1 MYCFRCGSKL
11 PPRVV
16 NCPDC
21 DTPQKRRQRYRRR
34 MILGLVIFLAGAV
47 AGSLFDTFFFKGRAW
62 EHSFLGA
69 LNSSETASQ
78 TAAVADPTA
87 PDRPSVLDLLSASDS
102 AAIKRTPMSPES
114 WVGVNPQLLD
124 KLADQASAA
133 AQPAETSEFQE
144 AVSGFVNANKSELA
158 SSQPQFEVASDAQ
171 EMIEASPSA
180 ALPVTTDVP
189 VASAPVPVG
198 RLVYASVDT
207 LEKGDGSNYHG
218 MLAHDGSELIFS
230 SNRLKING
238 KNVYQCFSKKPEAS
252 AKPSRVFEWP
262 GNVWTPELTPDG
274 RKIVFSSDSASPEHI
289 FVHDRST
296 GKTKALTSGD
306 SKNMMCA
313 VSPDGRLIAF
323 TSSQKGKANNIWLIG
338 IDGDNLLQLT
348 SSAEDDRE
356 PRWSAD
362 GSTLYFTRIHTFMK
376 KSHIMK
382 IQLNPLG
389 EAQPVISTERRNW
402 LPDVSPDGS
411 TLVYVRSESEDGSK
425 NRLVVRHLASGEE
438 AVVKPLGEA
447 DCLRPI
453 WTHDSSGLVF
463 HATVANSRSLYLAKF
478 KRDLQGN

>member
-47 AGSLFDTFFFKGRAW
+47 AGSLFDTFFFQGRAW

-78 TAAVADPTA
+78 TA
-87 PDRPSVLDLLSASDS
+87 VLDLSSASAS
-102 AAIKRTPMSPES
+102 FAIKHTPVSPEDM
-114 WVGVNPQLLD
+114 VGFDPQV
-124 KLADQASAA
+124 LARLGDQALATTT
-133 AQPAETSEFQE
+133 PAESSEFQE
-144 AVSGFVNANKSELA
+144 TVAGVINANKAEIA
-158 SSQPQFEVASDAQ
+158 SAQPQFEVASDAQ

-189 VASAPVPVG
+189 AASSPVPAG

-218 MLAHDGSELIFS
+218 MLARDSSELIFS

-238 KNVYQCFSKKPEAS
+238 KNVYQCFSKKPEAA
-252 AKPSRVFEWP
+252 AKASRVFEWP

-274 RKIVFSSDSASPEHI
+274 KKIVFSSDSASPEHI
-289 FVHDRST
+289 FVHDRGT
-296 GKTKALTSGD
+296 GKTTALTSGD
-306 SKNMMCA
+306 SKNMMSA
-313 VSPDGRLIAF
+313 VSPDGRLVAF
-323 TSSQKGKANNIWLIG
+323 ASAQKGKANNIWLIG
-338 IDGDNLLQLT
+338 IDGSNLLQLT

-362 GSTLYFTRIHTFMK
+362 GSTLYFTRIYTFMK

-382 IQLNPLG
+382 VQLEPLG
-389 EAQPVISTERRNW
+389 EAQPVIATERRNW

-463 HATVANSRSLYLAKF
+463 HATVANSRSLYLARF
-478 KRDLQGN
+478 KRDQQGN